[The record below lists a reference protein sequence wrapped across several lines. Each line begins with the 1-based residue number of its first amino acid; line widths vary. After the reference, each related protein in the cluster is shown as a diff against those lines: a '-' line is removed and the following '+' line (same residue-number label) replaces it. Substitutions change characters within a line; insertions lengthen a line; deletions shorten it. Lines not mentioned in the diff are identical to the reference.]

1 MRVHAI
7 GQPVMDGAD
16 FQIDA
21 LQGAER
27 PFHLGQT
34 FVGADR
40 IPGPDRLFGQART
53 DDVKAVKPGFG
64 GDFVLFA
71 AEGEAGVLDGQF
83 EVLGHLALADD
94 RAYGHANFVLSRV
107 GDRACGPR
115 PP

>member
-1 MRVHAI
+1 
-7 GQPVMDGAD
+7 MDGAD

-40 IPGPDRLFGQART
+40 IPGPDRLLGQART

-71 AEGEAGVLDGQF
+71 AKNERATRELAAAGAVPSGRDN
-83 EVLGHLALADD
+83 HLT
-94 RAYGHANFVLSRV
+94 S
-107 GDRACGPR
+107 
-115 PP
+115 